1 MSDTQPPETG
11 TDPLRARLDAARA
24 IAEEVGRY
32 LLARHGRRVEAA
44 EKPGAGISIPIDAEG
59 EGIARDRLSRLFPD
73 DAVHGEEFPPTAG
86 TSGYTWIIDP
96 LDGTTNYSLGLP
108 IFATAIACLFE
119 SEVLIAVVH
128 APALGYQ
135 YSACRGEGAYQN
147 GRPIQVGQVQ
157 ELRHA
162 VFMINKAYHPTDRL
176 LAVAGPLI
184 DRLRTF
190 RIYGCVS
197 LDLCFAAEGHVDGV
211 LLLPSNVWDFAAGL
225 LVLLEA
231 GATVYSN
238 VGLIEQPVLDVS
250 TRLGILAA
258 NPALS
263 AVAAALV
270 DWEKTDRSPVS

>member
-1 MSDTQPPETG
+1 MRPPEAG
-11 TDPLRARLDAARA
+11 TDPWRPRLDAARA

-32 LLARHGRRVEAA
+32 LLERHGRRVEAD
-44 EKPGAGISIPIDAEG
+44 EKPGAGISIPVDAEA
-59 EGIARDRLSRLFPD
+59 ERIARRRLSQQFPD

-108 IFATAIACLFE
+108 IFATAIACLYE
-119 SEVLIAVVH
+119 SEPVIAMVH

-135 YSACRGEGAYQN
+135 YTACQGDGAYRN

-162 VFMINKAYHPTDRL
+162 VFMLNKAYHPSDRL
-176 LAVAGPLI
+176 LAVAEPLI
-184 DRLRTF
+184 ERLRTF

-211 LLLPSNVWDFAAGL
+211 LLLPTNVWDFAAGL
-225 LVLLEA
+225 LVLREA

-263 AVAAALV
+263 AAAAALV
-270 DWEKTDRSPVS
+270 DWEQIDRKSRSST